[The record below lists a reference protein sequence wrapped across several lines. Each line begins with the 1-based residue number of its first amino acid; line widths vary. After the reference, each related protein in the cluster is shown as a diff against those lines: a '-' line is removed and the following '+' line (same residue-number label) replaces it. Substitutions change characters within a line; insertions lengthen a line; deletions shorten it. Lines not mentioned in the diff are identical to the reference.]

1 MALMTNSLIRRTAAA
16 ALGSVL
22 LAGCHHRHA
31 PQPLSPDVVYARAQE
46 AYAAHKHGRAATL
59 FQQFLALSPGD
70 PRVPVATYLTGRS
83 HMGTHE
89 YVSAA
94 ADFLRVVNDFPSDT
108 LARTARMGLCEAY
121 VKLSPRPALDQ
132 EYTNSAIAYCQSYAE
147 SFPSTPAADRAN
159 AAVRDLQTRL
169 AEKEYDTGVFY
180 FRRKAY
186 DAAVIYFNRAA
197 NDYPTTPIAPAAL
210 LKLVESYG
218 AVGYVE
224 ERDAAKARLARDYP
238 ESPEAKSLA
247 AG

>member
-1 MALMTNSLIRRTAAA
+1 MTNSFTRRTAAA

-22 LAGCHHRHA
+22 LAGCHHRKA
-31 PQPLSPDVVYARAQE
+31 PEPVSPDVVYSRAQ
-46 AYAAHKHGRAATL
+46 AAFAAHKNGRAATL

-70 PRVPVATYLTGRS
+70 PRVPLATYLTARA

-89 YVSAA
+89 YVTAA

-108 LARTARMGLCEAY
+108 LSRPARMGLCEAY
-121 VKLSPRPALDQ
+121 VKLSPRPELDQ

-147 SFPSTPAADRAN
+147 SYAATPAADRAN
-159 AAVRDLQTRL
+159 GYVRDLQTKL
-169 AEKEYDTGVFY
+169 AQKEYQTGMFY

-186 DAAVIYFNRAA
+186 DAAVIYFSRAA
-197 NDYPTTPIAPAAL
+197 TDFPTTSVAPAAL

-224 ERDAAKARLARDYP
+224 ERDAAKARLQRDYP
-238 ESPEAKSLA
+238 QSAEAKSLA